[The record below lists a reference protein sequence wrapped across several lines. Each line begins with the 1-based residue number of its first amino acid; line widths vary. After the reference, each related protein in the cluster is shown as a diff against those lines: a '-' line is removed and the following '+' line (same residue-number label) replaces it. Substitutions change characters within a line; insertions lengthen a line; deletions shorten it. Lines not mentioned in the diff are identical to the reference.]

1 MGNEKQEN
9 KERKYSDR
17 DLMKRLLYYLF
28 QDRQLL
34 YLGLLGIVIGA
45 IFDVIG
51 PYFIKLI
58 VDEYIPLDDR
68 QGILLIGL
76 LYVGIIFLNG
86 LTIFARIWIL
96 SIVGQNA
103 ICQLRHDSFEKI
115 QNLGMDYFDDTPLGE
130 TMARLTSDLDNMDDL
145 LSGQV
150 LFAIS
155 SLAMVIGMIFVML
168 SISPIL
174 SVILLSIIPLIIMV
188 AYLRRRLERPKW
200 KEWRKVYGNLTAF
213 MAENIAGARIS
224 LSFARQEIN
233 QKEFEKHNEAFVDAH
248 MNGIK
253 YAGILWPLISVF
265 SALGTVLILY
275 FGAMM
280 ILETKAGITAG
291 VLILFLTYQTQFIRP
306 VTLLTNLYGTIQ
318 TSFAS
323 YERVVTLQDKKSSI
337 TEIESPKE
345 LKCIEGQV
353 EFRNVGF
360 SYKTDLPRVL
370 NGFNLKIKPDECL
383 AIVGETGSGKT
394 TITRLLSRFYDYQ
407 EGEILIDNQDIRE
420 VTLSSLRQ
428 CTGVVLQE
436 PFLFSESIRYNLCY
450 GKEIPEDELWQILNV
465 IGATFVYDLPD
476 GLDTEV
482 GERGTRL
489 SMGQR
494 QLVAFARALV
504 ADPKVLILDE
514 ATSSIDSQAELR
526 IQKALTK
533 LLKNRT
539 SIIVAHRL
547 STVRAADRIIV
558 LDKGEIVEEG
568 TFNELISLRRRF
580 YEFYSMQFHV

>member
-1 MGNEKQEN
+1 
-9 KERKYSDR
+9 
-17 DLMKRLLYYLF
+17 
-28 QDRQLL
+28 
-34 YLGLLGIVIGA
+34 
-45 IFDVIG
+45 
-51 PYFIKLI
+51 
-58 VDEYIPLDDR
+58 R

-76 LYVGIIFLNG
+76 LYVGIIFVNG
-86 LTIFARIWIL
+86 FTIFARIWIL

-155 SLAMVIGMIFVML
+155 SLAMVIGMILVML

-174 SVILLSIIPLIIMV
+174 SIILLSTIPLIIIV

-200 KEWRKVYGNLTAF
+200 KEWRKVYGDLTAF

-233 QKEFEKHNEAFVDAH
+233 QKEFEKHNKAFVDAH

-280 ILETKAGITAG
+280 ILENKAGITAG
-291 VLILFLTYQTQFIRP
+291 VLVLFMTYQAQFIRP
-306 VTLLTNLYGTIQ
+306 ITLLTNLYGTIQ

-323 YERVVTLQDKKSSI
+323 YERVVTLQDKESSI
-337 TEIESPKE
+337 TEMENPKE

-360 SYKTDLPRVL
+360 SYKPELPRVL
-370 NGFNLKIKPDECL
+370 NDFNLRIKPNECL

-407 EGEILIDNQDIRE
+407 EGQILIDDQDIRN

-436 PFLFSESIRYNLCY
+436 PFLFSGSIRYNLCY

-526 IQKALTK
+526 IQKALTR

-539 SIIVAHRL
+539 SIIIAHRL

-558 LDKGEIVEEG
+558 LDKGKIVEEG
-568 TFNELISLRRRF
+568 TFNELISLRKRF
-580 YEFYSMQFHV
+580 YEFYIMQFHE